1 MSAGPGEDMGAR
13 SGNAKSDAPPGGNQ
27 MTGDVLLREVTGADL
42 PIFFEQQLDPAAN
55 YMAAFTARDPADREA
70 FLAHWGRILGDARII
85 KQAILSDGQ
94 VAGSISCYQDEL
106 GRPEVTYWIGTPY
119 WGQGIATRAL
129 AAFLAHVLQ
138 RPLFAR
144 VAKDNLAS
152 LRVLE
157 KGGFAICGEDRGYAN
172 ARSEDVEEY
181 LLRLDPGEG

>member
-1 MSAGPGEDMGAR
+1 
-13 SGNAKSDAPPGGNQ
+13 
-27 MTGDVLLREVTGADL
+27 MTGDVLLREVTEADL

-70 FLAHWGRILGDARII
+70 FLVHWGRILGDASII
-85 KQAILSDGQ
+85 KQTILFDGQ

-106 GRPEVTYWIGTPY
+106 GRPEVTYWIGKPY

-129 AAFLAHVLQ
+129 AALLAHVPQ
-138 RPLFAR
+138 RPLYAR
-144 VAKDNLAS
+144 VAKDHLAS

-172 ARSEDVEEY
+172 ARSKEVEEY
-181 LLRLDPGEG
+181 LLRLDPGEGEPLPHDEG